1 MMRDG
6 AGVLVV
12 ISGPSGAGKSTVI
25 RELLSAED
33 RFEKPLFFS
42 VSSTT
47 RPPRA
52 GERDGVHYHFISRA
66 DFEALIECDG
76 LLEYAEYAGQ
86 CYGTPRAPVEE
97 CLARGGCALL
107 DIEVQGA
114 MQVRRRRPDA
124 VLVFLMPPSWE
135 ELERRLRGRR
145 SEPEEKIARRLA
157 IAHEEFNYIGVYDY
171 VIFNDSVEKA
181 AQQIEAVI
189 RAERCRAARQ
199 LPWVAAHTP

>member
-1 MMRDG
+1 MRDG
-6 AGVLVV
+6 AGILVV
-12 ISGPSGAGKSTVI
+12 VSGPSGTGKSTVI
-25 RELLSAED
+25 RELLSAKD

-52 GERDGVHYHFISRA
+52 GEKDGVHYHFVSRA
-66 DFEALIECDG
+66 DFEALIACDG

-86 CYGTPRAPVEE
+86 CYGTPRAPVEK
-97 CLARGGCALL
+97 CLARGGYALL

-114 MQVRRRRPDA
+114 MQVKRRRPDA

-157 IAHEEFNYIGVYDY
+157 IAHEEFNYIGAYDY

-181 AQQIEAVI
+181 AQQIGAVI
-189 RAERCRAARQ
+189 RAERCRVTRQ
-199 LPWVAAHTP
+199 LPWIVTQTP